1 MNFLWKK
8 EKSIISKI
16 EQYLQECDT
25 CRDHFYTCMK
35 QMVMKNNSDPGN
47 KLVELVHESES
58 KADDLRREIEYEL
71 YNKALIPESREDI
84 LNILETLDAIPNM
97 FEEIC
102 FEMCLEKIQISDQF
116 KQGFLTLVEKNLHAF
131 ALIREAI
138 VGLFYKK
145 MDVMDRIH
153 RVDQYES
160 EVDKIERD
168 LIGQVF
174 SSKLGKADKILLRH
188 IIKNIAQISDLAQ
201 AVGDKLTIAIVKRRI

>member
-8 EKSIISKI
+8 EKSIIAKI

-25 CRDHFYTCMK
+25 CRDRFHACMK
-35 QMVMKNNSDPGN
+35 KMITMNNSSAED
-47 KLVELVHESES
+47 KLIKLVHESES

-84 LNILETLDAIPNM
+84 LNILETLDVIPNT

-102 FEMCLEKIQISDQF
+102 FEMCLEKIQISAPF

-138 VGLFYKK
+138 AGLFYKK

-153 RVDQYES
+153 SVDQYES

-174 SSKLGKADKILLRH
+174 ASDLSKADKILLRQ

>member
-1 MNFLWKK
+1 LTFLWKK
-8 EKSIISKI
+8 EKSTIKKI
-16 EQYLQECDT
+16 EQYLQVCDT
-25 CRDHFYTCMK
+25 CRDRFHSCMK
-35 QMVMKNNSDPGN
+35 QMITINRTSKED
-47 KLVELVHESES
+47 KLIKLVHESES

-84 LNILETLDAIPNM
+84 LTILEILDAIPNI

-102 FEMCLEKIQISDQF
+102 FEMCLEKIQIAVPF
-116 KQGFLTLVEKNLHAF
+116 KQGFLTLVEKSLHAY

-145 MDVMDRIH
+145 MDVMDSIH
-153 RVDQYES
+153 KVDQYES

-168 LIGQVF
+168 IIGQVF
-174 SSKLGKADKILLRH
+174 SSSLKKADKILLRQ